1 MQGHGYAQPVK
12 QPPHPA
18 GLVFLR
24 VLFVAVAV
32 LSIGMLAWVMLLR
45 LAAVT
50 RRSLDWGL
58 FVALLAADILSIVL
72 LGSEPGDEVHTTGG
86 YLGVL
91 LLLGA
96 LAAALVYYLVAEIR
110 HYQRLRQAY
119 AGAAVSGYGY
129 PPPATP
135 YSTTA
140 ASQTPVPA
148 TPPAHHTPVPATP
161 PAHHTPVP
169 QHPPVAPPQQRPAP
183 ARIDQVRAE
192 LDELSDYLR
201 QHDGHHD
208 GDGMRDAGH
217 EGGR

>member
-12 QPPHPA
+12 QPPHNA
-18 GLVFLR
+18 WLVLLR
-24 VLFVAVAV
+24 VLLVAFGV
-32 LSIGMLAWVMLLR
+32 LSAGFLAWAMLLR

-58 FVALLAADILSIVL
+58 FVAALAADVLAIVL
-72 LGSEPGDEVHTTGG
+72 VGSESGDEVHTPGG
-86 YLGVL
+86 YLGMT
-91 LLLGA
+91 LLLGG
-96 LAAALVYYLVAEIR
+96 LVVITVYYLVAEIR

-119 AGAAVSGYGY
+119 GSGAVSGYGY
-129 PPPATP
+129 PGPAVPFLATTTP
-135 YSTTA
+135 
-140 ASQTPVPA
+140 QTPVPA
-148 TPPAHHTPVPATP
+148 RPPAQ
-161 PAHHTPVP
+161 HTPVP
-169 QHPPVAPPQQRPAP
+169 QAPPVAPPPQRPAP

-201 QHDGHHD
+201 KHDGHHD